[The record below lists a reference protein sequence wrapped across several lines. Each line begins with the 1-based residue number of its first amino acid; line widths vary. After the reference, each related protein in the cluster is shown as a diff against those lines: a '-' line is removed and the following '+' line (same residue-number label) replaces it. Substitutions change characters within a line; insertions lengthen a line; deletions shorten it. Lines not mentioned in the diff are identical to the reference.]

1 MFHWFSFSLRWL
13 KYSWR
18 SSAFSVLSCG
28 KTARS
33 SDIATKKDRSRH
45 PLRVIACRLATYSYN
60 TRMVKRTSPSDAHKI
75 SVAADL
81 EELVQDKREGWRASG
96 AKARRRQ
103 RRYKALLTQQLMKVG
118 THPVDDDPMDD
129 DL

>member
-1 MFHWFSFSLRWL
+1 MGLEQALRM
-13 KYSWR
+13 S
-18 SSAFSVLSCG
+18 SSAF
-28 KTARS
+28 AQ
-33 SDIATKKDRSRH
+33 
-45 PLRVIACRLATYSYN
+45 LRRWQASAETCRLAKDHYN
-60 TRMVKRTSPSDAHKI
+60 LPMAKRTSPADAHKI

>member
-1 MFHWFSFSLRWL
+1 M
-13 KYSWR
+13 
-18 SSAFSVLSCG
+18 A
-28 KTARS
+28 
-33 SDIATKKDRSRH
+33 
-45 PLRVIACRLATYSYN
+45 
-60 TRMVKRTSPSDAHKI
+60 KRTSPSDAQKI

-118 THPVDDDPMDD
+118 TCRAGDEPMDED
-129 DL
+129 A